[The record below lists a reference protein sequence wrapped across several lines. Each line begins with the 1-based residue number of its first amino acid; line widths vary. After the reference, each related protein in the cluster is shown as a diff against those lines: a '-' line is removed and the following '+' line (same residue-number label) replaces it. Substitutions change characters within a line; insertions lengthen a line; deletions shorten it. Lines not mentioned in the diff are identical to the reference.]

1 MKALALEY
9 PGYGYRR
16 MTQAIQREQP
26 VNNKRVRRVMAEL
39 GLLVRP
45 RRRWIRTTDS
55 DHGLPVFPNLLR
67 ALAIERINQVWAS
80 DLTYIRLGHG
90 FVYLAVILDLYSRK
104 VIGWA
109 LGRRIT
115 SELTLAALQV
125 ALEARGHVVGCIHHS
140 DRGVQYAA
148 SEYVAALQRAGLRP
162 SMSRKGNP
170 YDNAFVESFMKTFKV
185 EEVYLK
191 NYRVYEDVVANV
203 PRFIEAVYNTKRLH
217 SGIGYRSPNEF
228 EAELN
233 KKHQAASNFNTCPA

>member
-1 MKALALEY
+1 LKALAIEN

-16 MTQAIQREQP
+16 MTEAIRRERL
-26 VNNKRVRRVMAEL
+26 VNNKRVRRVMTRL

-45 RRRWIRTTDS
+45 RRRWIRTTNS
-55 DHGLPVFPNLLR
+55 DHGLPVFANLLR
-67 ALAIERINQVWAS
+67 GLRIERINQVWAA

-90 FVYLAVILDLYSRK
+90 FVYLAIILDLYSRK
-104 VIGWA
+104 VVGWA

-125 ALEARGHVVGCIHHS
+125 ALDARGNVTGCIHHS

-148 SEYVAALQRAGLRP
+148 GEYVAALKRAGLEP

-191 NYRVYEDVVANV
+191 DYRTYDDVVENV
-203 PRFIEAVYNTKRLH
+203 PRFIEAVYNAKRLH
-217 SGIGYRSPNEF
+217 SSIGYRSPDQF

-233 KKHQAASNFNTCPA
+233 QKNPAAKHFYTCPV